1 MVAACT
7 VLSCG
12 AGLAA
17 DPVSM
22 AVSARNNDYN
32 LNGSFQVK
40 ADPSIIWD
48 VLTAYEQIPRFV
60 GNLKK
65 SHVEQDLGVYH
76 FLLDQEFEG
85 GFLFFTKRVRVRLDV
100 HETWQQRI
108 EFFDIDHKDFNL
120 YQGSWEVKVVGDG
133 DQEITY
139 RLEAQPNFDAPF
151 MGDNMGGG
159 AKDLLACVRKEIMRR
174 QTLAD
179 RDHPPLSP
187 ALSGGGQVLNVP
199 SQAVDGIADNKGV
212 SMQVLTQV
220 PPAQA
225 STGLDRK

>member
-22 AVSARNNDYN
+22 AVNARNNDYN
-32 LNGSFQVK
+32 LNGSFRVK

-60 GNLKK
+60 GSLKK
-65 SHVEQDLGVYH
+65 SHVEQDLGPYH

-85 GFLFFTKRVRVRLDV
+85 GFLFFTKRVRVRLEV
-100 HETWQQRI
+100 QETWQQRI
-108 EFFDIDHKDFNL
+108 EFSDVDHKDFKL
-120 YQGSWEVKVVGDG
+120 YQGNWEVRDAGDG
-133 DQEITY
+133 GQEITY

-159 AKDLLACVRKEIMRR
+159 AKDLLACVRREILRR
-174 QTLAD
+174 QALES
-179 RDHPPLSP
+179 RDHSPLPP
-187 ALSGGGQVLNVP
+187 ALVAPG
-199 SQAVDGIADNKGV
+199 QAVDGIGDTNQV
-212 SMQVLTQV
+212 SVEVLTQV
-220 PPAQA
+220 PP
-225 STGLDRK
+225 GPDKK

>member
-1 MVAACT
+1 MVPKALTRILRQLSLRATMAAACV
-7 VLSCG
+7 VLSYG

-22 AVSARNNDYN
+22 AVSAKNNDYN
-32 LNGSFQVK
+32 LEGSFQVK

-65 SHVEQDLGVYH
+65 SHVEQDLGPYH

-108 EFFDIDHKDFNL
+108 EFFDIDHKDFKL
-120 YQGSWEVKVVGDG
+120 YQGSWEVKAAGDG
-133 DQEITY
+133 GQEITY
-139 RLEAQPNFDAPF
+139 QLEAQPNFDAPF
-151 MGDNMGGG
+151 MGDNMSGG
-159 AKDLLACVRKEIMRR
+159 ARELLKAVQREILRR
-174 QTLAD
+174 QGLKA
-179 RDHPPLSP
+179 SAP
-187 ALSGGGQVLNVP
+187 ASFHQTV
-199 SQAVDGIADNKGV
+199 
-212 SMQVLTQV
+212 
-220 PPAQA
+220 A
-225 STGLDRK
+225 SEETGETS